1 MAYQPVPFKW
11 NAGDEISLRTAP
23 PHFGHSA
30 SGASENFRMSSKRC
44 PQFSHWYSYNGIPV
58 VYPPP
63 RTRFG
68 EAGLGWRGR
77 SAGTQ
82 SAMLYVVATPIGNLE
97 DITFR
102 AVRTLG
108 EVDLVAAEDTRRTA
122 KLLTHYR
129 ISRPMV
135 SLREHNEHRETP
147 RLVARLAAGAS
158 VALVSDAGTPGIS
171 DPGARLVRATRD
183 AGIRVVP
190 IPGPSAVVAALSA
203 SGYPADRFR
212 FLGFPPATGQA
223 RTEWF
228 RALAR
233 EADTVVFFE
242 APHRIERSLSDLA
255 EWLVNRPYTCVRE
268 VTKVHE
274 ELVDKPM
281 SVAPIPAIGEFT
293 IVIGPREQVP
303 ESEDALA
310 EAVEMVEYLT
320 NKLSTDSQLAIRRAA
335 TAFGVTERTLR
346 KRHKLARYRREP

>member
-1 MAYQPVPFKW
+1 MKRRRRHELLDRSAALRALGNRGVGELLDALEPVAAALALILVQRHP
-11 NAGDEISLRTAP
+11 DSLL
-23 PHFGHSA
+23 
-30 SGASENFRMSSKRC
+30 
-44 PQFSHWYSYNGIPV
+44 GI
-58 VYPPP
+58 
-63 RTRFG
+63 R
-68 EAGLGWRGR
+68 WRRRG
-77 SAGTQ
+77 AGTQ
-82 SAMLYVVATPIGNLE
+82 SSMLYVVATPIGNLE

-108 EVDLVAAEDTRRTA
+108 EVDLIAAEDTRRTA
-122 KLLTHYR
+122 KLLSHYR

-147 RLVARLAAGAS
+147 KLVARLAAGAA

-171 DPGARLVRATRD
+171 DPGTRLVRATRD

-228 RALAR
+228 RVLAR

-242 APHRIERSLSDLA
+242 APHRIKRTLSDLA
-255 EWLVNRPYTCVRE
+255 TWLVNRPYTCVRE
-268 VTKVHE
+268 VTKLHE
-274 ELVDKPM
+274 ELVDRPI
-281 SVAPIPAIGEFT
+281 SEAVIPAIGEFT
-293 IVIGPREQVP
+293 VVIGQSDQIP
-303 ESEDALA
+303 ESEDELA
-310 EAVEMVEYLT
+310 GAVEMVDYLT
-320 NKLSTDSQLAIRRAA
+320 NNLSTDTQLAIQRAA